1 MQLVA
6 NGTTALWVDTD
17 TFKSTAGVT
26 KLRGRLILADKTGNF
41 QVRPGI
47 QTALDLELPDAP
59 LIPATGGTG
68 IAQYVAIVGRN
79 FVDYDPTNASNG
91 NISVKAN
98 YRNGLWY
105 ASSDST
111 VSRGDVIFELYEVD

>member
-6 NGTTALWVDTD
+6 YGTTALWVDTD

-47 QTALDLELPDAP
+47 QTALDLELPDP
-59 LIPATGGTG
+59 PVIPATGGTG
-68 IAQYVAIVGRN
+68 IAVYVAVVNRY

-91 NISVKAN
+91 NINTKAN

-105 ASSDST
+105 ASTDNT